1 MSESNG
7 DYFLKETFGQVLQMH
22 IYLKYSHYLHH
33 QNTRAPQKFF
43 FMCCLTIW
51 GRSHRQ
57 PLHNLELKD
66 IHRNKSIY
74 SEMHFTA
81 NTRWQQIEIS
91 LYVSGEHPGYR
102 KILSFKDVSIVFEHV
117 SLTPAGRYFHFFCC
131 FFFVGILIIYFWFK
145 IRLSNVDR
153 SDHRF
158 SSYLEMQIQKKSRKK
173 KVLTIK
179 QKYLSQSYTMPINR
193 EGKKKKK

>member
-1 MSESNG
+1 
-7 DYFLKETFGQVLQMH
+7 MH

-102 KILSFKDVSIVFEHV
+102 KTLSFKDVSIYH
-117 SLTPAGRYFHFFCC
+117 SLLQVDIFIFFLL

-145 IRLSNVDR
+145 IRFSNVDR

-173 KVLTIK
+173 KVFTIK

-193 EGKKKKK
+193 EKKKKVTYPQAI

>member
-1 MSESNG
+1 MSQVNTLAIG
-7 DYFLKETFGQVLQMH
+7 KPCHLKMYLLCLSTYHSLLQV
-22 IYLKYSHYLHH
+22 
-33 QNTRAPQKFF
+33 
-43 FMCCLTIW
+43 
-51 GRSHRQ
+51 
-57 PLHNLELKD
+57 D
-66 IHRNKSIY
+66 IFR
-74 SEMHFTA
+74 
-81 NTRWQQIEIS
+81 
-91 LYVSGEHPGYR
+91 
-102 KILSFKDVSIVFEHV
+102 
-117 SLTPAGRYFHFFCC
+117 FFCWFF